1 MKSRNALVETARL
14 FKVGAMVLLFTVVF
28 FGTNTAYPQNNDNEE
43 QARKKYEFELAK
55 SWSFGWENYKNKQYE
70 GATKHF
76 WRLVKIDTIQ
86 KFPRVYRYLGD
97 SYFKLN
103 QPDSA
108 QLVFEMGARKHPDDP
123 HLHRM
128 LGYLLLQ
135 RDQIVEA
142 IDEYEKVKELE
153 PESVEDLKQLA
164 SLYVRADRIN
174 DAIETYERILELDP
188 DHVEAQKNLSELLR
202 TTGDIEG
209 VIEAKL
215 KVAEQDS
222 QNAQVRFDLGKLYFD
237 QGKYE
242 EAIQW
247 FNALLQLSPSDV
259 QAMEHI
265 GQSYQRLEQ
274 YGKAIEQF
282 KKILEIE
289 PKNKRVMCQISRSYT
304 ERGNFSRA
312 RTYARRA
319 LSIDN
324 AYGLGWIVLG
334 EAYEASA
341 EQCDAGDG
349 TLGYDDKLVYE
360 LAYQKYVRAS
370 RDLEFKGDAE
380 TKINYLSPL
389 LPTNEDVF
397 MHSTEKR
404 PATSC
409 YEWIPDSEFNDRF
422 WNNLDRRIGK

>member
-1 MKSRNALVETARL
+1 VKLQSAFQETARL
-14 FKVGAMVLLFTVVF
+14 FKTGMMVLLFAVLVL
-28 FGTNTAYPQNNDNEE
+28 GANTAYPQNNDDEE

-70 GATKHF
+70 RATKHF
-76 WRLVKIDTIQ
+76 WKLVKIDTIQ

-108 QLVFEMGARKHPDDP
+108 QLVFEMGAKKHPEDP

-135 RDQIVEA
+135 REQIAEA
-142 IDEYEKVKELE
+142 IDEYEKVMELE

-164 SLYVRADRIN
+164 ALYVRADRVN
-174 DAIETYERILELDP
+174 DGIATYERILEIDP
-188 DHVEAQKNLSELLR
+188 DNVEAQKNLSELLR

-209 VIEAKL
+209 VIAAKL

-237 QGKYE
+237 QGEYE
-242 EAIQW
+242 KAIMW
-247 FNALLQLSPSDV
+247 FNELLQLSPTDI
-259 QAMEHI
+259 QAMEYI

-274 YGKAIEQF
+274 YGKAIGQF

-289 PKNKRVMCQISRSYT
+289 PKNKRVMCEISRCYT
-304 ERGNFSRA
+304 ELDNFASA
-312 RTYARRA
+312 RSYALRA
-319 LSIDN
+319 LGVDK

-341 EQCDAGDG
+341 ERCDIGDG

-360 LAYQKYVRAS
+360 LAYQKYARAA

-380 TKINYLSPL
+380 SKINYLKPL

-397 MHSTEKR
+397 MHSTDKR

-409 YEWIPDSEFNDRF
+409 YEWIPDSEFDNGF
-422 WNNLDRRIGK
+422 WNNLNQRLGK